1 MKTKLKLA
9 SLLMMSAAIAPFA
22 FGQDGS
28 DNEDAANGRVL
39 KTVTV
44 TAQKR
49 QQNIR
54 DVGIAISVVDEE
66 AIKARR
72 LETPSDLVA
81 FTPNATVKEN
91 FPGLMPVITVR
102 GIGLNDFNATNNP
115 ATGVYIDE
123 VSLSS
128 LALLSSD
135 LFDLERMEV
144 LKGPQGTLYGRNST
158 AGALNIVSAKPNF
171 DGPSGRLQVGLGNF
185 DSRDLEGMANIQVS
199 DQLALRFAGKG
210 LMQDEG
216 FYFDESLGRDIGRRE
231 VLAGRASALWNATDR
246 VSVLLKLDGQQ
257 SRSELGSPEFYGAL
271 PTATET
277 NCPGLPGCSNF
288 FGYAD
293 TNGDPYRGAWSTDP
307 EYNFDQ
313 VGATARVEA
322 DLGFA
327 TLTSVTGY
335 INFSRDYATDTD
347 ASPLPLLDFY
357 NTDDVIQVSQ
367 ELRLSGS
374 NDRLDWQAG
383 LFYSQDDVVTIYSG
397 DLRGLFNTTTL
408 SRADQTSNSQA
419 IFGNLE
425 YALTDT
431 VSLVGGLRFSNEN
444 READNFTQDNVSEV
458 GGSLLTMAPLGAGP
472 IVLAAV
478 DDEIDDSSV
487 SWKVGLNWKPDENT
501 LIYASASEGFKSGGF
516 FAGVATSTAQLIPY
530 EQESLVSYE
539 AGIKGIR
546 PAAGLSYEASV
557 FYYDYTDVQTFI
569 RDTVGSLPIQRL
581 GNVDEAEV
589 YGADLNVSYQPAAI
603 EGLILNAGAGL
614 LSTELGSFD
623 ATAGTIPAGNEL
635 PDAPDLSLNLGAS
648 YTKDLNDRLSLR
660 FAVDSRYQAETFRDA
675 LNDPLLLADAY
686 WVTNAR
692 VSLFE
697 EGNWDLS
704 LWGKNLAE
712 EEYVTQGIN
721 QLVFGAGFRIYGAPR
736 TFGVSLAK
744 QF

>member
-1 MKTKLKLA
+1 MKTKVKLA
-9 SLLMMSAAIAPFA
+9 SLLVMSAAIAPFA

-246 VSVLLKLDGQQ
+246 VSVLLKLEGQQ

-374 NDRLDWQAG
+374 NARLDWQAG

-487 SWKVGLNWKPDENT
+487 SWKVGLNWKPDDNT
-501 LIYASASEGFKSGGF
+501 LFYASASEGFKSGGF

>member
-1 MKTKLKLA
+1 MNTRVKLV
-9 SLLMMSAAIAPFA
+9 SVLMMSTAIAPVA
-22 FGQDGS
+22 MAQD
-28 DNEDAANGRVL
+28 EAANEGDASSRVL

-49 QQNIR
+49 QQNIQ

-66 AIKARR
+66 DIKARR
-72 LETPSDLVA
+72 LETPSDLVS

-171 DGPSGRLQVGLGNF
+171 DGPSGRLQIGVGNF
-185 DSRDLEGMANIQVS
+185 DSRDFEGMANVQLS
-199 DQLALRFAGKG
+199 DQLAFRFAGKG
-210 LMQDEG
+210 LIQDEG

-231 VLAGRASALWNATDR
+231 VLAGRASALWNPTEKL
-246 VSVLLKLDGQQ
+246 SVLLKLEGQQ
-257 SRSELGSPEFYGAL
+257 SRSELGAPEFFGAL

-277 NCPGLPGCSNF
+277 NCPGQPGCSNF

-293 TNGDPYRGAWSTDP
+293 IDGDPYRGAWSTDP

-347 ASPLPLLDFY
+347 ASPVPALDFE

-367 ELRLSGS
+367 EVRLSGS

-397 DLRGLFNTTTL
+397 DLRGLFNTTSL
-408 SRADQTSNSQA
+408 SRADQTSTSTA
-419 IFGNLE
+419 VFGNLE

-431 VSLVGGLRFSNEN
+431 ISLVGGLRYSDEN

-487 SWKVGLNWKPDENT
+487 SWKVGLNWKPDQDT
-501 LIYASASEGFKSGGF
+501 LIYASVSEGFKSGGF

-530 EQESLVSYE
+530 EQESLISYE
-539 AGIKGIR
+539 AGIKGVR
-546 PAAGLSYEASV
+546 PTAGISYEASA
-557 FYYDYTDVQTFI
+557 FYYDYNDVQTFI
-569 RDTVGSLPIQRL
+569 RDTVGLIAVQRL

-589 YGADLNVSYQPAAI
+589 YGADLNLSYQPAAL
-603 EGLILNAGAGL
+603 EGLVLNAGAGL

-623 ATAGTIPAGNEL
+623 ATAGAVPAGNEL
-635 PDAPDLSLNLGAS
+635 PDAPELSLNLGAS
-648 YTKDLNDRLSLR
+648 YTADLSGRLSLR
-660 FAVDSRYQAETFRDA
+660 FAIDSRYQAETFRDA

-692 VSLFE
+692 ISLFE
-697 EGNWDLS
+697 EGEWDLS
-704 LWGKNLAE
+704 IWSKNIAE
-712 EEYVTQGIN
+712 EEYVTQGVN
-721 QLVFGAGFRIYGAPR
+721 QLAFGNGSRIYGAPR